1 MSARLIFGFHAVAAK
16 LRHDPE
22 AVREILIDAGRH
34 EKGDKR
40 VRDLMG
46 QIARHRV
53 RLDLIDGKRLDAM
66 LPGARHQGVM
76 ARLEGERKAIFID
89 DVLDTLETPPFLLT
103 LDGVTDPRNLGAC
116 LRVAD
121 GAGVHAVIAPRD
133 RAVGLTDAAIKT
145 ACGAAES
152 VPYIT
157 VTNLARTL
165 RELKERGIHVIG
177 AASKA
182 PQSLY
187 AAQWPVAIA
196 WALGAEGKGLRRL
209 TLETCDQHVSIPMRG
224 SVESL
229 NVSVAAG
236 ICLFETC
243 RRRMTE
249 KDGIRGNAAT
259 GQSHQNKMP

>member
-1 MSARLIFGFHAVAAK
+1 MSTRLIFGFHAITAK

-22 AVREILIDAGRH
+22 AVREILIDASRR

-40 VRDLMG
+40 VQDLLRYVERCG
-46 QIARHRV
+46 V
-53 RLDLIDGKRLDAM
+53 RLSLMDGRRLDAM

-76 ARLEGERKAIFID
+76 ARLEGGRKAVFID
-89 DVLDTLETPPFLLT
+89 DVLDTLETPPFLLA

-133 RAVGLTDAAIKT
+133 RAVGLTEVAIKV
-145 ACGAAES
+145 ASGAAES

-165 RELKERGIHVIG
+165 RELKERDIHVIG
-177 AASKA
+177 ATGEA

-187 AAQWPVAIA
+187 AAQWPAATV
-196 WALGAEGKGLRRL
+196 WVLGAEGKGVRRL
-209 TLETCDQHVSIPMRG
+209 VLETCDQRVHIPMRG
-224 SVESL
+224 GTESL
-229 NVSVAAG
+229 NVAVAAG
-236 ICLFETC
+236 VCLFEAV
-243 RRRMTE
+243 RRSE
-249 KDGIRGNAAT
+249 GG
-259 GQSHQNKMP
+259 